1 MSKVIINNVIADDDW
16 ALVTNADPG
25 TDFAPAKKIIVP
37 LKVWAS
43 KPAALNGKTIGVFLD
58 GADDPGALAADIKTL
73 PLIAVNFPTFK
84 DGRGYSTAYLLRT
97 RYGYTGELRAV
108 GDIQRDQLFYLHRVG
123 FNAFAVREGKGKD
136 KDIEAALKSLND
148 FSNVYQ
154 ASVVQS
160 SPLFR
165 RREAALNAASAS

>member
-1 MSKVIINNVIADDDW
+1 MSKVIIDNVIVDDDW
-16 ALVTNADPG
+16 ALVTDAD
-25 TDFAPAKKIIVP
+25 TDLASLKKIIVP

-58 GADDPGALAADIKTL
+58 SADDPGALAAEIKTL

-136 KDIEAALKSLND
+136 IEAALKSLND

-165 RREAALNAASAS
+165 RREAALNAASAA